1 MDQSQNSE
9 PFIQGHGPSQQTQSM
24 YMDSELRQPN
34 HANKDSM
41 AQSAFEEQNS
51 AMNIA
56 ELQMMATQAQ
66 STANFTQKSI
76 QEIDPRKPVTIAAT
90 TQQTFQEKDSSLE
103 RPDPQLSDAQ
113 PTLDS
118 IQVGHVGIGA

>member
-41 AQSAFEEQNS
+41 A
-51 AMNIA
+51 
-56 ELQMMATQAQ
+56 
-66 STANFTQKSI
+66 
-76 QEIDPRKPVTIAAT
+76 
-90 TQQTFQEKDSSLE
+90 
-103 RPDPQLSDAQ
+103 
-113 PTLDS
+113 
-118 IQVGHVGIGA
+118 